1 MNKDILSKAYR
12 LISLSR
18 FMSKLFEKEKNTT
31 SKYVHATS
39 KGHEVIQIAIG
50 LQLCN
55 YDYLYP
61 YYRDDSILLSIGLQP
76 YDLILQLLAK
86 SKDPFSGGKTYYSH
100 PSLNDK
106 NLPKI
111 PHQSSAT
118 GMQAIPAT
126 GAAMGLLYKE
136 KVGLSSNHKP
146 TVVCSLGDASCTEGE
161 VSEAFQMAVLKK
173 LPIIYLVQDNEW
185 DISAKASET
194 RSQDISFYS
203 KGFKGLHS
211 FSIDGTNFEE
221 SYLTVKKALEITRNR
236 VGPVMIHAKV
246 PLLNHHTS
254 GVRMEW
260 YRDDIE
266 EHLLRDPYPKLK
278 QLLLEN
284 NFTEERLL
292 AISNQSE
299 TLVNQHYKDAL
310 KEKEPDV
317 DELYQHIFAPTKVI
331 EENGNRSPSDKEPT
345 VMVDSAL
352 FAIREIL
359 ESDLRCLLYGQDV
372 GRRLGGVF
380 REAAT
385 LAQQFGDHRVFN
397 TPIQEAFIIGSTAG
411 MSAVGLK
418 PIVEVQFA
426 DYIWPGLNQLFTE
439 LSRSYYL
446 SNGKWPISMILR
458 VPIGAYGSG
467 GPYHSS
473 SIESIVTNIIGIKVL
488 YPSTGADLK
497 GLIKAA
503 YIDPN
508 PVLILEHKGLYWSKI
523 KGTEGAMT
531 VEPDKD
537 YIIPIGKARKVI
549 EADNAFIELGKSALI
564 ITYGR
569 GVYWS
574 LEAAKFYNG
583 QIEVLD
589 LRTLNP
595 LDEEQIFKS
604 SKLHGKVL
612 IVTEEPNSSSF
623 SLGLAGKIQKNCF
636 EYLDAPVEIVGSE
649 NTPAI
654 PLNENLEYAYLPN
667 AEKVKKVLSKLF
679 EY

>member
-39 KGHEVIQIAIG
+39 KGHEIIQIAIG

-185 DISAKASET
+185 DISAKAEET

-497 GLIKAA
+497 GLMKAA

>member
-39 KGHEVIQIAIG
+39 KGHEIIQIAIG

-146 TVVCSLGDASCTEGE
+146 IVVCSLGDASCTEGE

-497 GLIKAA
+497 GLMKAA

>member
-39 KGHEVIQIAIG
+39 KGHEIIQIAMG

-146 TVVCSLGDASCTEGE
+146 IVVCSLGDASCTEGE

-185 DISAKASET
+185 DISAKAEET

-359 ESDLRCLLYGQDV
+359 AS
-372 GRRLGGVF
+372 
-380 REAAT
+380 
-385 LAQQFGDHRVFN
+385 
-397 TPIQEAFIIGSTAG
+397 
-411 MSAVGLK
+411 
-418 PIVEVQFA
+418 
-426 DYIWPGLNQLFTE
+426 
-439 LSRSYYL
+439 
-446 SNGKWPISMILR
+446 
-458 VPIGAYGSG
+458 
-467 GPYHSS
+467 
-473 SIESIVTNIIGIKVL
+473 
-488 YPSTGADLK
+488 
-497 GLIKAA
+497 
-503 YIDPN
+503 
-508 PVLILEHKGLYWSKI
+508 
-523 KGTEGAMT
+523 
-531 VEPDKD
+531 DKD
-537 YIIPIGKARKVI
+537 VYYMVKTL
-549 EADNAFIELGKSALI
+549 EL
-564 ITYGR
+564 
-569 GVYWS
+569 
-574 LEAAKFYNG
+574 
-583 QIEVLD
+583 D
-589 LRTLNP
+589 
-595 LDEEQIFKS
+595 
-604 SKLHGKVL
+604 
-612 IVTEEPNSSSF
+612 
-623 SLGLAGKIQKNCF
+623 
-636 EYLDAPVEIVGSE
+636 
-649 NTPAI
+649 
-654 PLNENLEYAYLPN
+654 
-667 AEKVKKVLSKLF
+667 
-679 EY
+679 